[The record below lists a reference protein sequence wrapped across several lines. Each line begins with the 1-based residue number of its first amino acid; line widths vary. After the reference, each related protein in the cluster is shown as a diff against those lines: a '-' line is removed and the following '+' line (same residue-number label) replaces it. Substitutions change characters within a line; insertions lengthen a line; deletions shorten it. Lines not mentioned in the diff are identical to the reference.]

1 MKFLLVLACALL
13 LVAGAL
19 LAQSK
24 PEQAPA
30 GSQVEV
36 KTDRFSG
43 VTTVSLKQTDLF
55 KKPEHRLAI
64 ALQIRLDPKKGDE
77 EAVLTRFFS
86 YSESA
91 ILFGD
96 MEIHCLI
103 DEKPLSL
110 GKARHGQRGML
121 PGSPNEINAVIGLQN
136 FEKIADGKK
145 VEMRLGSVEWAFP
158 NQSLLTIR
166 EFVNTVKKERE
177 SFKIQEKKNE
187 K

>member
-1 MKFLLVLACALL
+1 MRFLLVLACASLS
-13 LVAGAL
+13 VAGSL
-19 LAQSK
+19 FAQSR
-24 PEQAPA
+24 PEQVPA
-30 GSQVEV
+30 GGQVEV

-55 KKPEHRLAI
+55 KKPDHRLAI
-64 ALQIRLDPKKGDE
+64 ALQIRLDPRKGDE

-96 MEIHCLI
+96 MEIHCLV

-110 GKARHGQRGML
+110 GKARHGQRGVL

-145 VEMRLGSVEWAFP
+145 VEMRLGSVEWVFP
-158 NQSLLTIR
+158 NQSLLAIR
-166 EFVNTVKKERE
+166 EFVSTAKKQRE
-177 SFKIQEKKNE
+177 SFKTQEKKNE